1 MTELTKELFEK
12 AKNLYREIVTLEE
25 DVDQL
30 AEDYTFDKE
39 NNESGLDKKI
49 VKDTLKAAETWVRNN
64 VDKVEEKI
72 AKEQNFLEFYK
83 EVTGEYD

>member
-49 VKDTLKAAETWVRNN
+49 VKDTLKAAETWVRNS
-64 VDKVEEKI
+64 VDKVEDKI

-83 EVTGEYD
+83 EVTGEYE

>member
-49 VKDTLKAAETWVRNN
+49 VKDTLKAAETWVRNS

>member
-30 AEDYTFDKE
+30 AEDYT
-39 NNESGLDKKI
+39 LIKKI
-49 VKDTLKAAETWVRNN
+49 MNQA
-64 VDKVEEKI
+64 
-72 AKEQNFLEFYK
+72 
-83 EVTGEYD
+83 